1 MDALAT
7 TEPAAAPALA
17 DPGERLA
24 AAAVD
29 AGLVAVAAAPFLLIG
44 PRAAAGAAVAI
55 AFAYLTASV
64 ARFGQT
70 LGHALFGAAAV
81 DEASASRPTPMTAAI
96 RAAVLVAPAALAVAG
111 PTVPAAILAALIGAA
126 AAIDEQVRGLHD
138 RAARTIVL
146 RAERVAP
153 PGVAALACAAATIV
167 GVATL
172 AAGSLAGPQPNEIA
186 GFPGCTPVPSD
197 LVSRIEAILQGEGSR
212 LLLPR
217 RVTANARQYIVATG
231 DIRRPGQPVQ
241 MFVRFT
247 VRGETIGAYDDD
259 TGSVSSAPIDVDAAA
274 SVPGRQALSTATA
287 CHLDATLRRSR
298 RPAP

>member
-29 AGLVAVAAAPFLLIG
+29 AGLVAVAAAPFLLANA
-44 PRAAAGAAVAI
+44 RVAAGAAVVL
-55 AFAYLTASV
+55 AFAYLTTSV
-64 ARFGQT
+64 VRFGQT
-70 LGHALFGAAAV
+70 LGHALFGAVAV
-81 DEASASRPTPMTAAI
+81 DEASARRLTPLAAAI
-96 RAAVLVAPAALAVAG
+96 RAGVLLAPAALAVAG
-111 PTVPAAILAALIGAA
+111 PLLPAAVLAALVGGA

-138 RAARTIVL
+138 RAAGTIVL

-153 PGVAALACAAATIV
+153 PGVAALACAAATVV

-186 GFPGCTPVPSD
+186 GFPGCTPVPSA
-197 LVSRIEAILQGEGSR
+197 LVDRIEATLQGEDSQ

-217 RVTANARQYIVATG
+217 QVEANGRRYIVATG

-247 VRGETIGAYDDD
+247 VRGETIGSYDDD

-298 RPAP
+298 RAAP